1 MKMSESQL
9 QVAVANYLATRYPKV
24 LFHSDFGSGVR
35 LTAGQAKV
43 NSAQNAGRRGWPDLF
58 IAERCWDEE
67 RHQLWQGLFIELK
80 TDGTRLRKKNGEW
93 ASLHIAEQAEVLR
106 GLRTAGYWSAFA
118 VGFEQAKNIIDHY
131 LDGKLYQLIEVDFR
145 MGEVKSKIYKKFDLG
160 DIKAVDALIPPTLI
174 PPIGNDNE
182 K

>member
-9 QVAVANYLATRYPKV
+9 QIAVANYLATRYPDV

-58 IAERCWDEE
+58 VAERCWDEE

-80 TDGTRLRKKNGEW
+80 TEGTRLRKKSGEW

-106 GLRTAGYWSAFA
+106 GLRSAGYWSAFA
-118 VGFEQAKNIIDHY
+118 IGFEQAKNIIDHY

-145 MGEVKSKIYKKFDLG
+145 MGEVRSKIYKKFDLG
-160 DIKAVDALIPPTLI
+160 SIKDIDVLIPPVLI
-174 PPIGNDNE
+174 PPKDNDDE